1 MNVSCRSR
9 SSRLAHVAAA
19 VSLLVAGVWAGTPVD
34 AAPASCSLV
43 PQLRDVTIT
52 QGVGSYALLARGKE
66 ALVRLHLSLPS
77 CAPAGASIAFT
88 GGTVVAKL
96 GTATLANVAPHSP
109 AASSTPPVLAPYASA
124 AAANSPADPVFVVPA
139 AALAPA
145 STTARFT
152 ATFTA
157 SVSYSSKTSKTASP
171 TTGSAAFSTRPGST
185 APISAVV
192 ERQTKALRVLVVP
205 MGDARQSYASQFDAV
220 AQSVTQ
226 NGMTTLARM
235 LPVPAGTGDLAG
247 TTGGVRYS
255 IVPTLLDAS
264 GLLTDGKFCGKSSNF
279 DAIKG
284 KLAQFLQSWN
294 TANPTTPGDRV
305 LGVVKDTI
313 STGSAGGCAEGMAA
327 LGGPEAWVRAIPD
340 VAGSPSMT
348 GSLMG
353 MELSHTLGLVPA
365 ARDDAFSPAHSPN
378 TQADTTAP
386 NRAYNT
392 ALRSYLADDHTV
404 TTLSGAWNN
413 TTTLFEPADWAFLLC
428 ALGGAT
434 TAECTT
440 SGTVGTATGV
450 GADPTFVISGTTDGS
465 SAGTDV
471 VESYFA
477 PGVAR
482 TVLDPASLYRLV
494 QRTGDTVLRDDG
506 VVVSFS
512 DSNHDHD
519 GAQTEDGTKGL
530 FSVALPFNTG
540 ADVVELWKGTPGAA
554 GSQLLYS
561 RQRSDPPQLASFNVT
576 PIGGGGGGGAATT
589 QRVSVDSTGAQANSD
604 SNSVSVSAD
613 GRYVSFSSFADD
625 LVTGDTNALS
635 DVFVHDR
642 QTGVTERVSV
652 DSAGGEGNQNSH
664 GPLHQCRR
672 QVRQLLVLGQ
682 QSGGR
687 GHQRPYDVFVHDRQT
702 GVTSG

>member
-1 MNVSCRSR
+1 M
-9 SSRLAHVAAA
+9 
-19 VSLLVAGVWAGTPVD
+19 
-34 AAPASCSLV
+34 
-43 PQLRDVTIT
+43 
-52 QGVGSYALLARGKE
+52 
-66 ALVRLHLSLPS
+66 
-77 CAPAGASIAFT
+77 
-88 GGTVVAKL
+88 
-96 GTATLANVAPHSP
+96 
-109 AASSTPPVLAPYASA
+109 
-124 AAANSPADPVFVVPA
+124 
-139 AALAPA
+139 
-145 STTARFT
+145 
-152 ATFTA
+152 
-157 SVSYSSKTSKTASP
+157 
-171 TTGSAAFSTRPGST
+171 
-185 APISAVV
+185 
-192 ERQTKALRVLVVP
+192 
-205 MGDARQSYASQFDAV
+205 
-220 AQSVTQ
+220 
-226 NGMTTLARM
+226 
-235 LPVPAGTGDLAG
+235 
-247 TTGGVRYS
+247 
-255 IVPTLLDAS
+255 
-264 GLLTDGKFCGKSSNF
+264 LTDGKFCGKSSNF

-519 GAQTEDGTKGL
+519 GPQTEPGTKGL

-554 GSQLLYS
+554 RLAAAVLQATLRPAPTRQLQRHPHRRRRRRRRGRRHHPTSQRRQHRERRGTPTATPRRSAPTAASSPSTPAPATWS
-561 RQRSDPPQLASFNVT
+561 RAT
-576 PIGGGGGGGAATT
+576 PTAP
-589 QRVSVDSTGAQANSD
+589 
-604 SNSVSVSAD
+604 
-613 GRYVSFSSFADD
+613 
-625 LVTGDTNALS
+625 
-635 DVFVHDR
+635 DVFVRDR
-642 QTGVTERVSV
+642 QTGATERVSV
-652 DSAGGEGNQNSH
+652 GRAAPRAMTSQLRPGISADGRFVPSPPAPRNLVPGDTNGVV
-664 GPLHQCRR
+664 RR
-672 QVRQLLVLGQ
+672 VRP
-682 QSGGR
+682 
-687 GHQRPYDVFVHDRQT
+687 RPPDRHDRAGERRAAPARRATAQLARRRSART
-702 GVTSG
+702 GASSPSTRTPATWCRATPTARSTSSSTTAGRARPSG